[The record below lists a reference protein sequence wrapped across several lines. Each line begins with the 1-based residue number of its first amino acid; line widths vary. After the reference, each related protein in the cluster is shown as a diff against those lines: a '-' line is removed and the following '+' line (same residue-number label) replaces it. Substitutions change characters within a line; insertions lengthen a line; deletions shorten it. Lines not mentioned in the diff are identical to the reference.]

1 MAKIEYRPESV
12 EFYSGD
18 NFYRSG
24 EIAAYCTADAV
35 FPMAKA
41 YNDLSIS
48 ALATSDAIAD
58 FSSKCD
64 GIGTIAANACTASSY
79 EPVALK
85 TDVSEIGDALK
96 DIAARVAAL
105 EASASRM
112 GCLRRELKTLN
123 YKREL

>member
-1 MAKIEYRPESV
+1 MAKIEYRPDSI

-24 EIAAYCTADAV
+24 ELAAYCTTDAV
-35 FPMAKA
+35 FPAAKA
-41 YNDLSIS
+41 YSDLDTVTFT
-48 ALATSDAIAD
+48 ARGAK
-58 FSSKCD
+58 SSCD
-64 GIGTIAANACTASSY
+64 GIGTITANACTASSY